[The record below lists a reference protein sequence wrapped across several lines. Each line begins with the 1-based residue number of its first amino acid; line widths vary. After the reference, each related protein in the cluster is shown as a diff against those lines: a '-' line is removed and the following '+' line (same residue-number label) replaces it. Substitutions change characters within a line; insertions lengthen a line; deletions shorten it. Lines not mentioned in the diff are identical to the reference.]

1 MKRTKKYRIIE
12 ELPLIIANVVI
23 FTIVMVV
30 VIGCAILLV
39 GGL

>member
-12 ELPLIIANVVI
+12 EIPLIIANVVI